1 MHSISRVVEVANP
14 AFLSMEDLALRIER
28 DGVEVGRVPL
38 EDLGVLL
45 LDGYGIVLTNTLL
58 AGCALNNVAVAVSGP
73 NHIPAGL
80 MLPLEGN
87 SVHARILRDQI
98 AVKPG
103 KKHELWQTVVI
114 AKLQNQAAVLK
125 AVTGSDRKVKRLIPF
140 VRPGDPDNVEARAA
154 QKYFLTLFD
163 DDFVRVRHG
172 PGLNSML
179 DYGYAVVR
187 AAVARS
193 VVMAGMH
200 PALGIHHRNQYNA
213 FALAD
218 DLMEPLRPVVDA
230 IVFRYVRDNGE
241 PEELTPPVKR
251 HLLSCLTTRA
261 KWRGRTYPILTA
273 IGHYVT
279 AFRECLQG
287 KRSELKCP
295 GWMSSGE

>member
-1 MHSISRVVEVANP
+1 MQSISRIIEVANP
-14 AFLSMEDLALRIER
+14 AFLSMKDLALRIER
-28 DGVEVGRVPL
+28 DGVEIARVPL

-45 LDGYGIVLTNTLL
+45 LDGHGIVLTNTLL

-80 MLPLEGN
+80 MLPMEGN

-98 AVKPG
+98 ALKPMKKGDLWRAVVVG
-103 KKHELWQTVVI
+103 KLK
-114 AKLQNQAAVLK
+114 NQAAVVK
-125 AVTGSDRKVKRLIPF
+125 AITGSDRKIKVLLPF

-154 QKYFLTLFD
+154 QRYFLALFS

-179 DYGYAVVR
+179 DYGYAVMR

-193 VVMAGMH
+193 IVMAGMH

-230 IVFRYVRDNGE
+230 IVVRYVRKHGE
-241 PEELTPPVKR
+241 PQELTPLVKR
-251 HLLSCLTTRA
+251 HLLRCVTTRA
-261 KWRGRTYPILTA
+261 KWNGKTYPILTA

-279 AFRECLQG
+279 AFRECLRG
-287 KRSELKCP
+287 RRSELKCP
-295 GWMSSGE
+295 DWMSSEE

>member
-1 MHSISRVVEVANP
+1 MQSISRVVEVANP
-14 AFLSMEDLALRIER
+14 ASLSMKDLALRVER
-28 DGVEVGRVPL
+28 DGVEVARVPL
-38 EDLGVLL
+38 EDLGILL
-45 LDGYGIVLTNTLL
+45 LDGHGIVLTNTLL
-58 AGCALNNVAVAVSGP
+58 AGLALNNVALAVSGP

-80 MLPLEGN
+80 MLPIEGN

-98 AVKPG
+98 ALKPM
-103 KKHELWQTVVI
+103 KKGELWRAVVI
-114 AKLQNQAAVLK
+114 GKLKNQAAVLK
-125 AVTGSDRKVKRLIPF
+125 KITGSDRKIRALMPF
-140 VRPGDPDNVEARAA
+140 VRRGDPDNIEARAA
-154 QKYFLTLFD
+154 QRYFLTLFD

-218 DLMEPLRPVVDA
+218 DLMEPLRPVVDE
-230 IVFRYVRDNGE
+230 IVYLYVQENGE

-251 HLLSCLTTRA
+251 HLLRCLTTRVMWSNR
-261 KWRGRTYPILTA
+261 KYPILTA

-279 AFRECLQG
+279 AFRECMQG

-295 GWMSSGE
+295 GWMSLEA